1 MVGGA
6 SVVVGLAGELA
17 EMLAAGW
24 AVGRLGGWAGGEVPR
39 SGPHD
44 WAHRLG
50 ESIDFGR
57 ADPYAP
63 RLESRI
69 GAAMDDDAAAAA
81 DGASRLY
88 QVAMVPDA
96 IILREVG
103 ASVLGLGLVVTK
115 EAHGRCHKG
124 RVAHELGLLA
134 DDRLATLAVES
145 ACIESQPKGLELALA
160 DRKRWVAQREA
171 RADVGA
177 AGDGGE
183 DQVLLDLWVLG

>member
-1 MVGGA
+1 
-6 SVVVGLAGELA
+6 
-17 EMLAAGW
+17 
-24 AVGRLGGWAGGEVPR
+24 
-39 SGPHD
+39 
-44 WAHRLG
+44 
-50 ESIDFGR
+50 
-57 ADPYAP
+57 
-63 RLESRI
+63 
-69 GAAMDDDAAAAA
+69 MDDDAAAAA